1 MTAVA
6 YETGDPLG
14 YLLAWCSLLPIFG
27 VIAECTA
34 FVLAESPRRRRQTG
48 ALLLGQLVNEL
59 LNIILKRIFRHP
71 RPFGAIPAGSLV
83 RSSLSRRQ
91 RSG

>member
-6 YETGDPLG
+6 YEAGDFLG
-14 YLLAWCSLLPIFG
+14 YLLAWSSLLPIFV

-34 FVLAESPRRRRQTG
+34 FILAESPRRRRQAG

-59 LNIILKRIFRHP
+59 LNIILKRLLRHP
-71 RPFGAIPAGSLV
+71 RP
-83 RSSLSRRQ
+83 
-91 RSG
+91 SGTTVPLPLCPSAYP